1 MSAPIVTFA
10 LPRSGSTL
18 LMRLFN
24 RCYGVNNLESVRY
37 NGEVDILQHTTGIQ
51 QKLTAQDWGGEKT
64 YTALV
69 GDTEFLSH
77 YHRRNT
83 IDTLIYLRDL
93 YKYYC
98 CGENNWGWKLVNY
111 GIYADDR
118 FTNQLRSLI
127 ALWPN
132 VKFVFLMRS
141 KEEVVKS
148 MLTTKDFW
156 NGEEKDFQKRIT
168 VQTANYNKCQKLF
181 SDRSVGVQYAEL
193 LSYETFSTFLGTLGW
208 AIEEWKY
215 DEVMSVK
222 TRDDAGTKTE
232 EIYKARMQ

>member
-18 LMRLFN
+18 LMRLLN
-24 RCYGVNNLESVRY
+24 RCYGINNLESVRY
-37 NGEVDILQHTTGIQ
+37 NGEIDILQHTTSIQ
-51 QKLTAQDWGGEKT
+51 REICSQDWGGEKT
-64 YTALV
+64 YTSLI

-83 IDTLIYLRDL
+83 VDTLIYLREL
-93 YKYYC
+93 YRYYC

-111 GIYADDR
+111 GMFPDDR
-118 FTNQLRSLI
+118 FNTQLRSLI
-127 ALWPN
+127 TLWPK
-132 VKFVFLMRS
+132 VKFVFLVRA
-141 KEEVVKS
+141 KDDVVKS
-148 MLTTKDFW
+148 MLSTSEFWDGGKKDFS
-156 NGEEKDFQKRIT
+156 NRIT
-168 VQTANYNKCQKLF
+168 VQTENYKKAQSLF
-181 SDRSVGVQYAEL
+181 SGRSVGVTYEEL
-193 LSYETFSTFLGTLGW
+193 LSYETFSEFIGTLGW

-232 EIYKARMQ
+232 EIYKARRQ